1 MWISKKKWNI
11 LCSQV
16 HTMEVKLCNYKELKD
31 DVYKLTKIHKKET
44 VDEPYFDCTPYRVF
58 DKKHK
63 ATQYTHATSTDTIPN
78 VTLKELARYVI
89 DNEPIV
95 REETINIKKEYR

>member
-1 MWISKKKWNI
+1 MWISKKKWEA

-16 HTMEVKLCNYKELKD
+16 CIMEVKLCTYKKLED
-31 DVYKLTKIHKKET
+31 DVYKLTAIHKKET
-44 VDEPYFDCTPYRVF
+44 VDEPYFDCTPYGVF
-58 DKKHK
+58 EKKHK
-63 ATQYTHATSTDTIPN
+63 ATQYTHATSTNKIPN
-78 VTLKELARYVI
+78 VTLEELARYVI

>member
-16 HTMEVKLCNYKELKD
+16 YTMEAKLFNYKELKD

-44 VDEPYFDCTPYRVF
+44 VDEPYFDYTPYGVF
-58 DKKHK
+58 EKKHK
-63 ATQYTHATSTDTIPN
+63 VTQYTHATSTDTIPN
-78 VTLKELARYVI
+78 VTLEELARYVI
-89 DNEPIV
+89 DDEPIV